1 MSELRDRLL
10 RGGGD
15 EMVVTRVYTI
25 EGRRLCDLRNP
36 QNGDVYNKV
45 AVLENIGAS
54 LDAPTQPWS
63 KTNIPWESL
72 PRVLVVY
79 RSAMEQAGATPVVVG
94 VLSNRSNTNIQQAS
108 GTEATRR
115 PSNPGVKDASLATAK
130 AKVIVR
136 DEGGI
141 DNIASEEFVTRA
153 KSILLS
159 AGLEPLKALTI
170 AEDLEA
176 ALSPLYTAVNQLLAW
191 ASSFAGS
198 ATITQLAL
206 QATPPVQTLNL
217 DTFTSVAEGL
227 GVAAPTDSTPG
238 ALIGYPP
245 GKPAVT
251 IDFTVN
257 GVVPGTLTA
266 PIPPGPVAAT
276 TNITVPFKPYSGPSS
291 ITNPPS
297 TQYDSPNVK
306 ASPGPRQPAP
316 KLAESEFGPRPVE
329 A

>member
-36 QNGDVYNKV
+36 QNGDVYTKV

-54 LDAPTQPWS
+54 LDAPTEPWS

-191 ASSFAGS
+191 ASSFASS
-198 ATITQLAL
+198 ATIIAESAKQ
-206 QATPPVQTLNL
+206 N
-217 DTFTSVAEGL
+217 VAP
-227 GVAAPTDSTPG
+227 APDPTDTTPG
-238 ALIGYPP
+238 ALAG
-245 GKPAVT
+245 VT
-251 IDFTVN
+251 LSLTVN
-257 GVVPGTLTA
+257 GATLTTPPA
-266 PIPPGPVAAT
+266 PAII
-276 TNITVPFKPYSGPSS
+276 NITTPFKPYSGPSS

-316 KLAESEFGPRPVE
+316 RTAASEFGPRPVE